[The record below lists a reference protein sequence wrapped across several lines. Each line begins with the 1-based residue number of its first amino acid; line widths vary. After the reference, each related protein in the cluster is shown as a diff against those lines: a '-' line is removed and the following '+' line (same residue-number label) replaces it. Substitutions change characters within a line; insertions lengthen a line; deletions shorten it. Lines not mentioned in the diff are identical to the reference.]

1 METFTVGSAVFT
13 KGLKKPPPLSI
24 DEWWRSL
31 LRHVEAPEP
40 RRSLFGSDAGR
51 CSRLNTLHAFN
62 KSVPFEV
69 SDTSAAYMAIGSAL
83 EDMLAT
89 GLYDANRLV
98 FSNYRLLTVPK
109 LKIGG
114 KIDLVMVDHEDRLS
128 IAEIKSC
135 GSLPVEPK
143 WVHLQQAQT
152 YAAISGFDRAFLTYV
167 SRSVSS
173 RWGGGLDIRTFD
185 VPTDKDTLYERL
197 RTASLSQL
205 CIADSVLPPKPIWFR
220 KTIECV
226 FCPFTH
232 ICWDGASSFLP
243 EASPELLEEL
253 ENEADELAAELME
266 DRPIRHRKTLEHLLE
281 ETRSEKTVPLLKAE
295 LKKFKP

>member
-1 METFTVGSAVFT
+1 METLTVGSVNFR
-13 KGLKKPPPLSI
+13 KGLASPKLDI
-24 DEWWRSL
+24 DGWWRSL
-31 LRHVEAPEP
+31 LKHVDAPEP

-51 CSRLNTLHAFN
+51 CARLNTLHAFN

-69 SDTSAAYMAIGSAL
+69 SDTTAAYMAIGTAL

-98 FSNYRLLTVPK
+98 FSNYRLLSIPR

-114 KIDLVMVDHEDRLS
+114 KIDIIMVDHEDKLS

-135 GSLPVEPK
+135 GNLPTEPK

-152 YAAISGFDRAFLTYV
+152 YAAMSGFDRAFLTYV

-173 RWGGGLDIRTFD
+173 KWGGGLDIRTFN
-185 VPTDKDTLYERL
+185 VPTDKDTLFERI
-197 RTASLSQL
+197 RTAALSQL
-205 CIADSVLPPKPIWFR
+205 CIADSVLPPKPVWFR

-232 ICWDGASSFLP
+232 ICWNGEPAYLP
-243 EASPELLEEL
+243 EASSELLEEL
-253 ENEADELAAELME
+253 ENEADDLAIELME
-266 DRPIRHRKTLEHLLE
+266 ERPIRYRKTLEHLLE
-281 ETRSEKTVPLLKAE
+281 ETRSEKTLPALRNE
-295 LKKFKP
+295 LKKLKP

>member
-1 METFTVGSAVFT
+1 METLTVGTVTFR
-13 KGLKKPPPLSI
+13 KGISRTLDI
-24 DEWWRSL
+24 DSWWRSL
-31 LRHVEAPEP
+31 LRHVDAPEP
-40 RRSLFGSDAGR
+40 RRSLYGADAGR
-51 CSRLNTLHAFN
+51 CARLNTLHANN

-89 GLYDANRLV
+89 SLYEANRLV
-98 FSNYRLLTVPK
+98 FSNYRLLNMPR

-114 KIDLVMVDHEDRLS
+114 KIDLVMIDHEDKLS

-135 GSLPVEPK
+135 GNLPTEPK

-152 YAAISGFDRAFLTYV
+152 YAAVSGFDRAFLTYV

-173 RWGGGLDIRTFD
+173 RWGGGLDIRTFV

-197 RTASLSQL
+197 RTAALSQL
-205 CIADSVLPPKPIWFR
+205 CIADSVLPPKPVWFR

-232 ICWDGASSFLP
+232 ICWNGEPPYLS

-253 ENEADELAAELME
+253 ENEADEIAAELME
-266 DRPIRHRKTLEHLLE
+266 ERPTRHRKTLEHLLE
-281 ETRSEKTVPLLKAE
+281 ETRSDKTVPALKAE
-295 LKKFKP
+295 IKRLKP